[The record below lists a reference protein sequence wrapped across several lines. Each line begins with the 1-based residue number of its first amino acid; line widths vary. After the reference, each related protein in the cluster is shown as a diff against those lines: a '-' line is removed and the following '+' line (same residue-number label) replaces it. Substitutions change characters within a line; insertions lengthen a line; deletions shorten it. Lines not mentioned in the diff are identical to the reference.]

1 MAASSTAGWGRP
13 VCQPQPGSK
22 AICGWQVVPGLQKEP
37 QVAEDTPSLPV
48 TPICR
53 LQVVLGLW
61 KGPKIPEDTPSLPI
75 KTTCGWQVVLGLQ
88 KEPEFLPE
96 LFKRLEAGPSDPAWG
111 DLLAFLQEMCG
122 LAKHLQPTNCTAL
135 MTRLHHLGLFQ
146 VWASRLA
153 YRIWA
158 VGFCSPTAAPPS

>member
-1 MAASSTAGWGRP
+1 MGGIYACPRGRVSGAKSTRHGPSYVTSEPGRWLLPASQAGVGQYVSHSP
-13 VCQPQPGSK
+13 DPKP
-22 AICGWQVVPGLQKEP
+22 ICGL
-37 QVAEDTPSLPV
+37 
-48 TPICR
+48 
-53 LQVVLGLW
+53 
-61 KGPKIPEDTPSLPI
+61 
-75 KTTCGWQVVLGLQ
+75 QVVLGLQ

-146 VWASRLA
+146 VRAGLPA
-153 YRIWA
+153 
-158 VGFCSPTAAPPS
+158 GL